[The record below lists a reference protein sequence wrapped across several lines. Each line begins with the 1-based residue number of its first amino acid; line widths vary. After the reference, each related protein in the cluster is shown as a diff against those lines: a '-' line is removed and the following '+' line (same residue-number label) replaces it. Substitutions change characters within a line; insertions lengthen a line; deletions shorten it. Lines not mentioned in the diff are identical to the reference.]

1 MNEAVGTQI
10 AADSGSGEGEAGTHD
25 LTLKNNAAFL
35 GPDAGGGVELEP
47 VGGGVGDYLD
57 FGSGFAFA
65 ATDGFTFAAWV
76 RHDAFQNSGSVLS
89 LVGGAGGT
97 ARLDRIQFYS
107 RADRRGVLSIWN
119 NGTYD
124 NFNVPDGSTDPAD
137 IFFAPIGQWAHVAW
151 TVTTSGT
158 FVLYRDGKSRDAWK
172 MSGGVAANPNPGV
185 VYAAAALGRC
195 CPWGDGNVYG
205 SNYLNG
211 ALRDVRMYNY
221 ALSAEQV
228 RDLHAATAPPV

>member
-1 MNEAVGTQI
+1 
-10 AADSGSGEGEAGTHD
+10 
-25 LTLKNNAAFL
+25 
-35 GPDAGGGVELEP
+35 
-47 VGGGVGDYLD
+47 
-57 FGSGFAFA
+57 
-65 ATDGFTFAAWV
+65 
-76 RHDAFQNSGSVLS
+76 VLS